1 MVATGFAG
9 AFALVLGASAF
20 LPGRS
25 HFNVIELISNPKAA
39 HCTQWQ
45 CYAVS
50 MGWVVFG
57 VLGVTAQ
64 ALTHY
69 ILTTPHLNEPVGK
82 PVEFSKFH
90 DDDEERAHRG
100 GRRGDRRGDRHHPSH
115 SQHRDPHHLHYH
127 PSHHVPIK
135 SLRTHRPSRV
145 MPQAA
150 PRRGRRMSYEEL
162 EEENALLLELARKLS
177 KQQLLR

>member
-25 HFNVIELISNPKAA
+25 HFNVIELISNPKET

-50 MGWVVFG
+50 IGWVLFG
-57 VLGVTAQ
+57 VLGVSAQ

-69 ILTTPHLNEPVGK
+69 IFTTPHLEEPVGK
-82 PVEFSKFH
+82 PVRFAKFQ
-90 DDDEERAHRG
+90 DGDEEHGSRERRPSGGRHHHSG
-100 GRRGDRRGDRHHPSH
+100 HSGWEGRRG
-115 SQHRDPHHLHYH
+115 SQPR
-127 PSHHVPIK
+127 

-145 MPQAA
+145 VPMA
-150 PRRGRRMSYEEL
+150 RRSRRMSYEEL

-177 KQQLLR
+177 AKQLLR